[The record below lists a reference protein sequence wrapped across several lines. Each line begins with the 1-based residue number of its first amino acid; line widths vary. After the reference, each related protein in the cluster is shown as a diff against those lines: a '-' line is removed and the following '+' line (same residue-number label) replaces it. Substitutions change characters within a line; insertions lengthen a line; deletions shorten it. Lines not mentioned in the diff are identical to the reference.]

1 MYNWYNDNEG
11 REIFLV
17 QIINFLILNSVFN
30 CFLRAALF
38 LKKVTSVFV
47 KLFGLKYRIC

>member
-17 QIINFLILNSVFN
+17 QIIIFFILNFVLN
-30 CFLRAALF
+30 CFLRAASI
-38 LKKVTSVFV
+38 KKSKNFAFGGGV
-47 KLFGLKYRIC
+47 KIGLR